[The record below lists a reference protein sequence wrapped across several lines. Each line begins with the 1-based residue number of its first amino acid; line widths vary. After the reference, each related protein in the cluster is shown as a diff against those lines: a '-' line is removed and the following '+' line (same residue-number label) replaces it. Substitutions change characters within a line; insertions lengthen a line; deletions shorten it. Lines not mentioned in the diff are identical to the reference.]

1 MSYIR
6 NFLRTTFEQHKKK
19 SMQITENYY
28 QARHEAIDWLN
39 SRDRHFTLGV
49 QILMRSGY
57 KPLVSSKI
65 AKWGD
70 TAHSREKLLYE
81 IRQMIQVWA
90 NPNDAQFDD
99 VDFSDTE
106 TVGANEVVDEMSTAS
121 ILNEAEDENDKEMFP
136 PIIRQ
141 IIYEFS
147 DAYKSRSILHKELL
161 ELPEENSPST
171 VSKRKVI
178 IDSIAAL
185 SARMKVLYDYRKQYE
200 DNGTIPSEEE
210 LEANYH
216 DPDENVD
223 DPIPVEEVVLP
234 ESVEE
239 LKKMRRSEATKLSRA
254 RNMLLYQQ
262 ESKPKP
268 LIEKPLPDCP
278 KRVKFEKKTERLEA
292 LINQIDYL
300 IAERS

>member
-1 MSYIR
+1 
-6 NFLRTTFEQHKKK
+6 
-19 SMQITENYY
+19 MQITENYY

-39 SRDRHFTLGV
+39 SRDRDFTQGV
-49 QILMRSGY
+49 QILVKSGY

-70 TAHSREKLLYE
+70 TDHSREKLIYE

-99 VDFSDTE
+99 ADFSETE
-106 TVGANEVVDEMSTAS
+106 TVGANEVVDEVSAATIVS
-121 ILNEAEDENDKEMFP
+121 EAENEKKKENDEDMLP
-136 PIIRQ
+136 PIVRQ
-141 IIYEFS
+141 IIYEFADS
-147 DAYKSRSILHKELL
+147 YKSRSILHKEML
-161 ELPEENSPST
+161 ELPEDNSSVT

-200 DNGTIPSEEE
+200 ENGVVPSQEE
-210 LEANYH
+210 LQANYH
-216 DPDENVD
+216 DPDDND
-223 DPIPVEEVVLP
+223 DKKSDSVPVEEVVLP
-234 ESVEE
+234 QSVEE
-239 LKKMRRSEATKLSRA
+239 LKKMRKSEATKLSRA

-268 LIEKPLPDCP
+268 IVENPLPDCP
-278 KRVKFEKKTERLEA
+278 KRVKFQKKADRIEA
-292 LINQIDYL
+292 LIKRIDYL